1 MIERRAFLLVEAEC
15 RGALPFCHFPSDFDL
30 LQSIDDWADCPASQG
45 LSRINLRFADAAGGV
60 ASGYELVAG
69 AGEVLLVRA

>member
-1 MIERRAFLLVEAEC
+1 MAFLLVESEC
-15 RGALPFCHFPSDFDL
+15 CGTLPFCHFASDFDL
-30 LQSIDDWADCPASQG
+30 LQSIDDRTDCSVSQG
-45 LSRINLRFADAAGGV
+45 LSRISSRFADAAGGV